1 MACFYLDF
9 NKDIQNQIDVLA
21 AADSLDINTESYI
34 KFDINSVYKQVKR
47 KQKQK

>member
-9 NKDIQNQIDVLA
+9 NKDIQNQVDVLS

-34 KFDINSVYKQVKR
+34 KFDINSIYKQVKR